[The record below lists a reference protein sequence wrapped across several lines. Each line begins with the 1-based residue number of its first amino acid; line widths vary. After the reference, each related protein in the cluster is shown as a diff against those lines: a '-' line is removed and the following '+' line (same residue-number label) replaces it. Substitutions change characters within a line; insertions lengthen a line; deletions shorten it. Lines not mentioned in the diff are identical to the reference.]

1 MMISRQLQAV
11 VARRLAQVPAV
22 ALLGPRQVGK
32 TTLALALA
40 ASHPGALVLDMER
53 ESDRAAVSQSELFF
67 PLHRDRLVVLDEVQ
81 HAPQIFAALRPE
93 IDADRRAGRFLLLGS
108 ASGELLRQTVES
120 LAGRVSYLEL
130 TPLQVSELLPDPQ
143 PDPQPDAQAGLAS
156 VQNLWL
162 RGGFPDSLLAP
173 DDAAS
178 FQWRQDFASTF
189 LQRDLPALGVR
200 VPAETLRRF
209 WTMLAHLQG
218 QMFNASQ
225 LGQALGGASHSTAAR
240 YLDAL
245 VDTLM
250 VRRLPPHLGD
260 VGKRLGK
267 RLVKSPKIY
276 VRDSGLLHALLGLA
290 SVRDLQGH
298 PVAGASWE
306 GFVIEQVA
314 AALPPEAQLG
324 FYRTAAGTELDLV
337 VQHCGRQLGIEIKF
351 SAAPKPLKG
360 FWQAL
365 QDLQI
370 TQAVVVAPVQRRYP
384 LAAGVD
390 VLPVWDVAGLL
401 ADWSGQAG
409 LAGQAG
415 PPAQSG

>member
-1 MMISRQLQAV
+1 MMFLRELQALIE
-11 VARRLAQVPAV
+11 RRLAQSPAV

-32 TTLALALA
+32 TTLAQAVA
-40 ASHPGALVLDMER
+40 ASHPGALLLDMER
-53 ESDRAAVSQSELFF
+53 ESDRAAVSRPELFF
-67 PLHRDRLVVLDEVQ
+67 PLQRDRLVVLDEVQ
-81 HAPQIFAALRPE
+81 HAPQIFSALRPE
-93 IDADRRAGRFLLLGS
+93 IDADRRPGRFLLLGS
-108 ASGELLRQTVES
+108 ASGDLLQQSAES
-120 LAGRVSYLEL
+120 LAGRIAYLEL
-130 TPLQVSELLPDPQ
+130 TPLLVAELQPELPT
-143 PDPQPDAQAGLAS
+143 
-156 VQNLWL
+156 VQTLWL
-162 RGGFPDSLLAP
+162 RGGYPRSLLAI
-173 DDAAS
+173 DDESA
-178 FQWRQDFASTF
+178 FEWRQDFIKTF

-218 QMFNASQ
+218 QLFNASQ
-225 LGQALGGASHSTAAR
+225 LGLALGGASHATAGR
-240 YLDAL
+240 YLDTL

-250 VRRLPPHLGD
+250 VRRLPPHL
-260 VGKRLGK
+260 VNVGK

-306 GFVIEQVA
+306 GLVVEQVA
-314 AALPPEAQLG
+314 AALPADAQLG

-337 VQHCGRQLGIEIKF
+337 VEHRGRKLGLEIKF
-351 SAAPKPLKG
+351 SSAPKPMKG

-370 TQAVVVAPVQRRYP
+370 STAYVVAPVALRYP

-390 VLPVWDVAGLL
+390 VVPVWQVAGLL
-401 ADWSGQAG
+401 AAWAQA
-409 LAGQAG
+409 
-415 PPAQSG
+415 